1 MRILRVL
8 LSVCLAV
15 AVSPLPTT
23 GQAMVQSDEFL
34 KAHSAPPRDL
44 TAAETAEI
52 DKLLASMTLKEKVG
66 QMTQLEIGMVSD
78 GMDQQLRINPAKLRK
93 AVVEYG
99 VGSILNVKDEAF
111 SIPRWHEMIRQIQAV
126 AAETRL
132 KIPVLYGIDTIHG
145 ANYVQGAVLFPQ
157 QAGMAATWNPERMLE
172 AGRFAAAETRTAGI
186 PWNFSPLGDVGRH
199 VAWPRLYETF
209 GEDPYLASVM
219 GVAAVRGYEGTDIS
233 APGSV
238 ASCMKHY
245 VGYSYPFT
253 GHDRTPALI
262 PDAVMWEYF
271 LPPFAAM
278 ARAGSHTVM
287 VNSGSVNGIPG
298 HVNKHLLVDV
308 LRGRLGFT
316 GVVVSDWE
324 DIKKLVTTHRVAKDE
339 KEATRQ
345 AVMAGID
352 MSMVPSDLSFAD
364 LLLQLVEEGKVPVAR
379 IDEAVRRILLL
390 KKKLGLFE
398 DPVRGLGSSPVGS
411 EEARRAALESA
422 RESMTLL
429 KNEKNLLPLA
439 KSARILVTGPTA
451 DSLIPLN
458 NGWTYTWQGDRP
470 LLYPKDSLTILGAIR
485 AQAGAA
491 NVTHVAGTEI
501 ERELDIPAAVRAAK
515 DADVIIA
522 ALGEWAYTETP
533 GNIEDLTLPEAQL
546 RLVEQLA
553 TTGKPIILVLAEG
566 RPRIIRRIADLS
578 GAILMAYNPGNLGGQ
593 AVADVLFGNVNPS
606 GKLPFSYPRSP
617 NSLLTY
623 DRAAFQITGAPFGL
637 KSFPLQYEFGH
648 GLSYTSFAYSDLKL
662 DKTEWPAKDKAEVSV
677 RVSNTGQR
685 AGKEVVQVYVTA
697 LVSRLAPASKRLRRF
712 AKVEL
717 APGESRTLR
726 FTLEPADFSFYDEQ
740 GNLVLEPG
748 GFEVTVGGPRQAV
761 KITAAAQ

>member
-1 MRILRVL
+1 
-8 LSVCLAV
+8 VCLFL
-15 AVSPLPTT
+15 AVSSLPAPA
-23 GQAMVQSDEFL
+23 QSIVQSDEFL
-34 KAHSAPPRDL
+34 KKHSTPPRDL
-44 TAAETAEI
+44 TAAEYAEI
-52 DKLLASMTLKEKVG
+52 DKLLAGMTLKEKVG
-66 QMTQLEIGMVSD
+66 QMTQLEIGMISD
-78 GMDQQLRINPAKLRK
+78 GMDQQIRVNPAKLRK

-99 VGSILNVKDEAF
+99 VGSILNVKDEAL
-111 SIPRWHEMIRQIQAV
+111 SLERWHEYIRQIQAA

-145 ANYVQGAVLFPQ
+145 ANYVQGATLFPQ
-157 QAGMAATWNPERMLE
+157 QAGMAATWNPDLMLE

-219 GVAAVRGYEGTDIS
+219 SVAAVRGYEGTDIS
-233 APGSV
+233 SPNSV

-245 VGYSYPFT
+245 VGYSFPFT

-262 PDAVMWEYF
+262 SDAMMWEYF

-298 HVNKHLLVDV
+298 HVNKHLLTDV

-324 DIKKLVTTHRVAKDE
+324 DIKKLVTMHRTAADE

-364 LLLQLVEEGKVPVAR
+364 LLLQLAQEGKVPVSR
-379 IDEAVRRILLL
+379 IDEAVRRILVL
-390 KKKLGLFE
+390 KKKLGLFS
-398 DPVRGLGSSPVGS
+398 DPVRGIGASPVGS
-411 EEARRAALESA
+411 EEARRSALESA
-422 RESMTLL
+422 RESITLL
-429 KNEKNLLPLA
+429 KNEKDLLPLA
-439 KSARILVTGPTA
+439 KSARILVAGPTA

-470 LLYPKDSLTILGAIR
+470 QLYPKDALTILGAIH
-485 AQAGAA
+485 AAAGTG
-491 NVTHVAGTEI
+491 NVNYVAGTEI
-501 ERELDIPAAVRAAK
+501 DRELDVAAAVRAAK
-515 DADVIIA
+515 DADIIIA
-522 ALGEWAYTETP
+522 ALGEWSYTETP
-533 GNIEDLTLPEAQL
+533 GNVEDLTLPEAQL

-553 TTGKPIILVLAEG
+553 TAGKPIILVLAEG
-566 RPRIIRRIADLS
+566 RPRIIRRIADAA
-578 GAILMAYNPGNLGGQ
+578 GAIVMAYNPGNFGGQ
-593 AVADVLFGNVNPS
+593 AIADVLFGNVNPS
-606 GKLPFSYPRSP
+606 GRLPFSYPRSP

-623 DRAAFQITGAPFGL
+623 DRPAFQITGTPFGL

-648 GLSYTSFAYSDLKL
+648 GLSYTTFAYSDLKVS
-662 DKTEWPAKDKAEVSV
+662 KQEWSAKENVEVSV
-677 RVSNTGQR
+677 NVSNTGQR
-685 AGKEVVQVYVTA
+685 AGKEVVQLYVTA
-697 LVSRLAPASKRLRRF
+697 RVSRLAPASKRLRRF

-717 APGESRTLR
+717 APGESRTVR
-726 FTLEPADFSFYDEQ
+726 FSLEPADFSFYDEQ

-748 GFEVTVGGPRQAV
+748 GFEIAAGGLRQAV
-761 KITAAAQ
+761 KVSASAP